1 MDFSNLKKVSF
12 HKKTQVQSSKGL
24 EEAFGCTDIHFEKDA
39 VVVFTGSALLAP
51 GVHFRGTCEIG
62 DDVSIDTGCVLENVA
77 VGPGTIIRSNSVLTN
92 CRFQANNTI
101 GPFCFV
107 RDNVS
112 AGESCIIG
120 AHVEITRSWL
130 GNGVKISHQAVVG
143 DATLRDRVIIG
154 AGVVFCNFDDGIRQS
169 AEIKEDTTVGSG
181 SLIISPVVV
190 GSKVIIGAGS
200 IVNKDIGDNERL
212 IQKRYSDFAR

>member
-1 MDFSNLKKVSF
+1 MHL
-12 HKKTQVQSSKGL
+12 
-24 EEAFGCTDIHFEKDA
+24 
-39 VVVFTGSALLAP
+39 
-51 GVHFRGTCEIG
+51 
-62 DDVSIDTGCVLENVA
+62 
-77 VGPGTIIRSNSVLTN
+77 
-92 CRFQANNTI
+92 
-101 GPFCFV
+101 
-107 RDNVS
+107 
-112 AGESCIIG
+112 

-130 GNGVKISHQAVVG
+130 GNGVKISHQAFVG